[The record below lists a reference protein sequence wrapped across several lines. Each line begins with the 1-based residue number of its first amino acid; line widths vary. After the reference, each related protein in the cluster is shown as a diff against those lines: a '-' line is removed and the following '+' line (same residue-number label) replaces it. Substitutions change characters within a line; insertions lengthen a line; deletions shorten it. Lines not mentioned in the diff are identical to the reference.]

1 MSQNSVLSLQ
11 CLYLFLLFVSTLMS
25 QNSVLSCPFPSMF
38 KFIFIICFNINES
51 KLCPVLSLQCLY
63 LFLLF
68 VVSIWWLQN
77 KLCSVLSLQFCI
89 HFYYW
94 LFQHERFNMNQLYP
108 AVTAVLCL
116 DIFYSGLFWL
126 TLACCN
132 TECCKWALSCS
143 YSICSMTGILARIT
157 GCCIKDD

>member
-1 MSQNSVLSLQ
+1 MNK
-11 CLYLFLLFVSTLMS
+11 F
-25 QNSVLSCPFPSMF
+25 LSCPLRFVFIFYYLLFHHECFKMNKLCPVPSVLV
-38 KFIFIICFNINES
+38 FIFIICFNINES

-108 AVTAVLCL
+108 AITAVLCL